1 MSTINNLMILGSL
14 KLERLA
20 IFSFVI
26 KHIQTG
32 YYLHSNFVSSLL
44 NDLFGLQTRSGCA
57 CAGPYSQYLLG
68 IDYELAKSFE
78 DVLVQDERLDRSHL
92 RIKHDSNC
100 AEILRPG
107 FVRFNLAFFFDN
119 ERIDFILNAIKFV
132 CENGWK
138 FLPFYS
144 FNLET
149 GEWRHR
155 NHQVRIFFKHVRLHF
170 FII

>member
-1 MSTINNLMILGSL
+1 MSQIKNLILLGSP

-20 IFSFVI
+20 LFSFLI
-26 KHIQTG
+26 KNEQTG
-32 YYLHSNFVSSLL
+32 YYLHSNFVTALL
-44 NDLFGLQTRSGCA
+44 NDLFGIQTRSGCA

-78 DVLVQDERLDRSHL
+78 ETLVQDDRLDRNHL
-92 RIKHDSNC
+92 RIKHDTSS

-107 FVRFNLAFFFDN
+107 FVRFSIGFFFD
-119 ERIDFILNAIKFV
+119 EEKIDFILNCIKFV

-155 NHQVRIFFKHVRLHF
+155 NHQVSK
-170 FII
+170 IISNYFLIYI

>member
-1 MSTINNLMILGSL
+1 MILGSL

-155 NHQVRIFFKHVRLHF
+155 NHQVRIFFKHVRLNF